1 MGTTKEWGEVLFAA
15 ILWGGG
21 MLLFRRM
28 EGKIPKD
35 AVLIYALGA
44 LLFGLV
50 ASFPLK
56 RVFSFPLMLL
66 PLGII
71 VVLLIW
77 IRKTEVKKKISPV
90 AASFL
95 ASQPV

>member
-28 EGKIPKD
+28 EGKITKD
-35 AVLIYALGA
+35 GILIYALGA

-56 RVFSFPLMLL
+56 RFFSFPLMFI

-77 IRKTEVKKKISPV
+77 IRQKRR
-90 AASFL
+90 L
-95 ASQPV
+95 AKSVNS

>member
-1 MGTTKEWGEVLFAA
+1 MGTAKEWGEVLSRA

-35 AVLIYALGA
+35 VVLIYALGA

-50 ASFPLK
+50 TRFPLK
-56 RVFSFPLMLL
+56 RVFSFPLIFI

-71 VVLLIW
+71 VVTLLLVG
-77 IRKTEVKKKISPV
+77 RLFRLRVK
-90 AASFL
+90 
-95 ASQPV
+95 QPS

>member
-21 MLLFRRM
+21 MLLFRRI

-35 AVLIYALGA
+35 VVLIYSLGA
-44 LLFGLV
+44 VLFGLV

-56 RVFSFPLMLL
+56 RVFSFPLMFI

-77 IRKTEVKKKISPV
+77 IRQKRRLTKTVNS
-90 AASFL
+90 
-95 ASQPV
+95 

>member
-15 ILWGGG
+15 TLWGGG
-21 MLLFRRM
+21 MLLFRRT

-35 AVLIYALGA
+35 VVLIYALGA

-56 RVFSFPLMLL
+56 RVFSFPLIFI

-77 IRKTEVKKKISPV
+77 IRQKRRLAKTVNS
-90 AASFL
+90 
-95 ASQPV
+95 

>member
-1 MGTTKEWGEVLFAA
+1 
-15 ILWGGG
+15 
-21 MLLFRRM
+21 MLLIRRM

-35 AVLIYALGA
+35 VVLIYALGA

-56 RVFSFPLMLL
+56 RVFGFPLIFI

-71 VVLLIW
+71 RIIVGLLIW
-77 IRKTEVKKKISPV
+77 IRQKRRLAKTVNS
-90 AASFL
+90 
-95 ASQPV
+95 